1 MSLPCSKVYGRCH
14 LFARL
19 EMIKNISNIM
29 NENEKKMVKTA
40 SLFISLT
47 YCSWFFKRSLS
58 IKTPVNDL
66 VAFKDVFDLSKKYPE
81 FSQSIL
87 KSMQN
92 HTWYLSQQLVVMAL
106 VDDDVEKDD
115 KKNILQK
122 LLQFP
127 VPEEFMKGKP
137 KMPVNT
143 SSTTLSNLVGDQ
155 SWILF
160 CLAKVIHDQVKLASQ
175 EDLNVL
181 DNFKFFV
188 KNMEATNDCAERNIK
203 LIQDFI
209 MSYRN
214 EDMKQN
220 VLLVAKNHRKT
231 LNKNL
236 TNTQLIQI

>member
-1 MSLPCSKVYGRCH
+1 MADAIYL
-14 LFARL
+14 LTL

-29 NENEKKMVKTA
+29 NEKEKKMVKTA

-47 YCSWFFKRSLS
+47 YCPWFFKRSLS
-58 IKTPVNDL
+58 IKASVNVL
-66 VAFKDVFDLSKKYPE
+66 AAFKDVFDLSKEYPE

-106 VDDDVEKDD
+106 VDDDVEKDE

-137 KMPVNT
+137 KMPVIT
-143 SSTTLSNLVGDQ
+143 LSTTLSNLVGDQ

-160 CLAKVIHDQVKLASQ
+160 CLAKVTHDQVKLAAQ
-175 EDLNVL
+175 GDLTVL

-188 KNMEATNDCAERNIK
+188 KNMVVTNDCAERNIK

-220 VLLVAKNHRKT
+220 VLLVTKNHRKM

-236 TNTQLIQI
+236 TQTQLNQI